1 MLLIVFVRFDCH
13 RLSQLLHPSVKEA
26 PRVTRFHSCSQQ
38 EGGLGLFNKKGGIE
52 MKGTVWSVFL
62 SFTRFFLPVSSLLCD
77 HWDKGFAVVAHHVN
91 QAGDLFQMI

>member
-1 MLLIVFVRFDCH
+1 
-13 RLSQLLHPSVKEA
+13 
-26 PRVTRFHSCSQQ
+26 
-38 EGGLGLFNKKGGIE
+38 